1 MAKYSDITGRYLYL
15 DVNGVEYRVYL
26 EEAGTGIPLVCQHT
40 AGSDGRQFRHLLE
53 DPEITSRFRVI
64 AVDLPYH
71 GKSLPPDSVRY
82 WEQEYKL
89 RKDWFM
95 TYWVNLCHAL
105 ELDQPVYMGCSM
117 GGHLAGDLA
126 LNYPDEFRACIGLEA
141 SCWSGNMEQLIDK
154 WWHHPRLSNESKPAA
169 MLSLCSPNAPEQRVR
184 ETVWMYSQGA
194 PVVFSG
200 DLNYYGIEHDLR
212 ETAQNI
218 DTSKCM
224 LYVLS
229 GDYDWS
235 AYPAAARELADKVP
249 GATHTLMEGLGHF
262 PMSEDPANFKKYIT
276 PVLKEIE
283 EKSEKLP
290 LAASGG

>member
-15 DVNGVEYRVYL
+15 DVDGIEYRVYL
-26 EEAGTGIPLVCQHT
+26 EEAGSGIPLVCQHT
-40 AGSDGRQFRHLLE
+40 AGSDGRQYRHLLE
-53 DPEITSRFRVI
+53 DPDVTSRFRVI

-71 GKSLPPDSVRY
+71 GKSLPPDGVRF

-89 RKDWFM
+89 KKTWFM
-95 TYWVNLCHAL
+95 NFWVALVRAL

-126 LNYPDEFRACIGLEA
+126 LNHPDEFRACIGLEA
-141 SCWSGNMEQLIDK
+141 SCWSGDMDQLIDK

-169 MLSLCSPNAPEQRVR
+169 MLSLCSPNAPEARVR

-194 PVVFSG
+194 PAVFAG

-218 DTSKCM
+218 DTAKCM

-235 AYPAAARELADKVP
+235 AYPEAAQELANKVP
-249 GATHTLMEGLGHF
+249 GATYTLMEGMGHF
-262 PMSEDPANFKKYIT
+262 PMSEDPVNFKRYIT
-276 PVLKEIE
+276 PVLDDIVA
-283 EKSEKLP
+283 KSEPEP

>member
-1 MAKYSDITGRYLYL
+1 MAKFSNITGRYLYL
-15 DVNGVEYRVYL
+15 TVEGVEYRVYM

-40 AGSDGRQFRHLLE
+40 AGSDGRQYRHLLE
-53 DPEITSRFRVI
+53 DTEVTSRFRVI

-71 GKSLPPDSVRY
+71 GKSLPPDAVRY

-89 RKDWFM
+89 KKVWFM
-95 TYWVNLCHAL
+95 NFWVAFVREL
-105 ELDQPVYMGCSM
+105 ELDRPVYMGCSM

-126 LNYPDEFRACIGLEA
+126 LNHPEEFRACIGLEA
-141 SCWSGNMEQLIDK
+141 SCWSGNMDQLIDK

-194 PVVFSG
+194 PVVFAG

-212 ETAQNI
+212 ETAHNI

-235 AYPAAARELADKVP
+235 AHPAASKELADKVK
-249 GATHTLMEGLGHF
+249 GATYTLMEGMGHF
-262 PMSEDPANFKKYIT
+262 PMSEDPENFKKYIT
-276 PVLKEIE
+276 PVLDDIAA
-283 EKSEKLP
+283 KSVAAP
-290 LAASGG
+290 IAASGG